1 MGKNDFISGG
11 VFIALGI
18 TILILTIPFPSL
30 DKDHP
35 GPALFPNILAALFIF
50 FGSILLVKA
59 QKSSP
64 SQDLEPSAGK
74 EAPSRNIGNA
84 FFVLGIIAAFMLLE
98 SWLGFLLTSSILL
111 FLMMKKLGTSALKSL
126 IFSIPIT
133 LFVYFLFHKIL
144 RVPLSPGF
152 LSW

>member
-1 MGKNDFISGG
+1 MDRNDFMGG
-11 VFIALGI
+11 GIFVALGI
-18 TILILTIPFPSL
+18 SILILTIPFPSL

-35 GPALFPNILAALFIF
+35 GPSLFPNILAALFIF
-50 FGSILLVKA
+50 FGAMLLVKA
-59 QKSSP
+59 KKSSP
-64 SQDLEPSAGK
+64 SQDLELSAGRGG
-74 EAPSRNIGNA
+74 PSRNIGNA

-98 SWLGFLLTSSILL
+98 SWMGFLLTSSILL
-111 FLMMKKLGTSALKSL
+111 FLMMKKLGTSAVKSL

>member
-1 MGKNDFISGG
+1 MNKNDFMGG
-11 VFIALGI
+11 VVFVGLGI
-18 TILILTIPFPSL
+18 SILILTIPFPSL

-35 GPALFPNILAALFIF
+35 GPSLFPNILAILFIF

-59 QKSSP
+59 KKSTPAQNVES
-64 SQDLEPSAGK
+64 SQGK
-74 EAPSRNIGNA
+74 GGPSRNSGNA
-84 FFVLGIIAAFMLLE
+84 FFVLGIIVAFMLLE
-98 SWLGFLLTSSILL
+98 SWFGFLLTSSLLL
-111 FLMMKKLGTSALKSL
+111 FLMMKKLGTSSAKSL